1 MARKYTLGV
10 IGVGN
15 MGSALVRGIVRAGA
29 LAADRIVIYDAA
41 AAAAARV
48 AGEAG
53 VARADSAPGAAE
65 QSDYVLL
72 AAKPGI
78 IPVVVREIAPALS
91 NDQVVVSIAAGV
103 RLQQIAELVTTA
115 RPGLIRV
122 MPNTPALVGEGAMA
136 VAAGE
141 VEPSRLDEV
150 LRWLA
155 AVGRV
160 VRVEEPAMDAATGV
174 GGSGP
179 AFVFLFI
186 EALADGGVT
195 AGLPREAALQ
205 LAAQT
210 VLGAA
215 RMVLETGR
223 HPAELKDMITTP
235 AGTTVAGLAVLE
247 EAGVRGA
254 LIGAVVAA
262 AKRSAELSASG

>member
-53 VARADSAPGAAE
+53 VARADSAPAAAE

-72 AAKPGI
+72 AVKPGI
-78 IPVVVREIAPALS
+78 IPLVVREIAPALS
-91 NDQVVVSIAAGV
+91 DDQVVVSIAAGV
-103 RLQQIAELVTTA
+103 RLQQIAKLVTTA

-247 EAGVRGA
+247 EAGLRGA

-262 AKRSAELSASG
+262 AKRSAELSAS